1 MSTATLH
8 NQDLGHFI
16 GAAQRRAMAVGCRGD
31 VLHRIIRV
39 EEAAYFMAKIAEYG
53 KRVKEMPETYEQDGL
68 GDKALVHLHYFTA
81 SCDWYIT
88 EKDSDPDGKGQIQA
102 FGLADLGHGGEL
114 GYISIK
120 ELIQHGAELDL
131 HWTIKPLSAIQ

>member
-1 MSTATLH
+1 MSTATIH

-16 GAAQRRAMAVGCRGD
+16 GAAQRRAMAVGCRG
-31 VLHRIIRV
+31 

-88 EKDSDPDGKGQIQA
+88 EKDSDPDGEGQIQA
-102 FGLADLGHGGEL
+102 FGAADLGHGGEL

-131 HWTIKPLSAIQ
+131 HWTPKTLASFTAISG